1 MTTRLSFK
9 QLRPTAVILLGCLL
23 ILFLAVPLAVNA
35 NAALDTTPKVYVPA
49 ASGKKILGNS
59 KVKIDVSNIDQ
70 GYLMV
75 RYSGSKKT
83 KLQITRKGSTTYT
96 YNLKQG
102 SYEAFPL
109 SDGSGSY
116 SINVFENVAGNQ
128 YSLACGETIKAE
140 IKNSTLP
147 FLYANQYVNFNEKST
162 TVATGAKVAAGAQNQ
177 LEVVDQVYHYVIG
190 NISYDYQKAKTVAS
204 GYLPNV
210 DAILKSKTGICFD
223 YAAVMA
229 TMLRT
234 QGIPTKLVVG
244 YAGNAYHAW
253 ISVYIQ
259 NIGWIDGAIY
269 FDGKSWVR
277 MDPTFAS
284 SAGNSSSI
292 QQYIGDGKNYKSM
305 YVY

>member
-1 MTTRLSFK
+1 MTTRLFSK
-9 QLRPTAVILLGCLL
+9 QLRFVAVILLCFLL
-23 ILFLAVPLAVNA
+23 VLLCAVPLTVDVS
-35 NAALDTTPKVYVPA
+35 AALDTTPKVYVPT
-49 ASGKKILGNS
+49 ASGKKVLGNS

-116 SINVFENVAGNQ
+116 SINVFENVSGNQ

-140 IKNSTLP
+140 LKNSTLP
-147 FLYANQYVNFNEKST
+147 FLYANQYVNFNENST

-177 LEVVDQVYHYVIG
+177 LEVVDKVYHYVIG
-190 NISYDYQKAKTVAS
+190 NLSYDYEKAKTVTS
-204 GYLPNV
+204 GYLPKV
-210 DAILKSKTGICFD
+210 DAVLKAKTGICFD

-229 TMLRT
+229 AMLRT

-292 QQYIGDGKNYKSM
+292 RQYIGDGKNYKSM